1 MLQRLLRQQE
11 AMSELA
17 RAALTGVQVEI
28 LLGQTCA
35 LVESILGAE
44 QVGIFVSSSDG
55 WTCPT
60 SIGQVPAITS
70 AALRDAEHLRF
81 LDRSLLS
88 SEAEV
93 AKLIDGGHREYV
105 TAAVPIPE
113 VGGGVY
119 GVMALYSSIHE
130 KLEEDELSFFR
141 DVARMAGSMLESS
154 RSVERLRASERRF
167 RALIEN
173 SSDGIVLIDAS
184 ARIHYISPSTL
195 RLFGYSEAELI
206 GQRIDTLIHPLDVVS
221 VRKNH
226 ALLLER
232 RGVPVSD
239 EVRVRTSSGR
249 WVHLHATA
257 NNLLHEAD
265 VGSIVINYRDITERR
280 QAEQELQRLAYRD
293 SLTDLPN
300 RFLFN
305 DRLRHSLAQSQSRG
319 TGVALLL
326 LDLDH
331 FKLVNDTLG
340 HPAGDE
346 LLRAF
351 ASRLS
356 GLVRAHDTVAR
367 IGGDEFAILVNA
379 TNPTAAASRLASVIL
394 KSLRDPFAIGDH
406 HLYTHTSIGVSVCP
420 LDGHDAETLL
430 KNADS
435 ALYRAKETGRNAVQM
450 FAPSM
455 NDRYRERLEIEQHL
469 RRAVGNGELT
479 LHYQPVV
486 DLRTGRVI
494 CVEGLVRWTREDGA
508 SISPAT
514 FIPVA
519 EESGLIR
526 QIGKWVIRTAIADLK
541 GWRAKGFSDLRL
553 AINLSAHQLQQPNIV
568 PELLGQV
575 TAAGLNPKDVELEVT
590 ESAAVQSMQWTLRI
604 FDELRAHGFGLAIDD
619 FGTGQSSLAYLKRF
633 PLDTLKIDREF
644 LQDVKRPADQAIL
657 SSIISLGHS
666 LGLTVVAEGIELI
679 DELRL
684 LERFGCDA
692 VQGFLLARPVAA
704 DGVPALIE
712 RVPAIFDE
720 MRNLSA

>member
-35 LVESILGAE
+35 LVESVLE
-44 QVGIFVSSSDG
+44 VELVGIFIPSADG
-55 WTCPT
+55 WTCRITIGRAPHVPHALT
-60 SIGQVPAITS
+60 SPE
-70 AALRDAEHLRF
+70 LRDL
-81 LDRSLLS
+81 LDRALHAG
-88 SEAEV
+88 EADEV
-93 AKLIDGGHREYV
+93 PMADENPSGHV
-105 TAAVPIPE
+105 AGAVPIPE

-119 GVMALYSSIHE
+119 GVMTIWSDASRDFE
-130 KLEEDELSFFR
+130 NDELIFLR
-141 DVARMAGSMLESS
+141 DVARLAGSMLESS
-154 RSVERLRASERRF
+154 RAVERIRASERRF
-167 RALIEN
+167 RALIEH
-173 SSDGIVLIDAS
+173 SSDGIVLIDAA
-184 ARIHYISPSTL
+184 ARIHYVSPSTQ
-195 RLFGYSEAELI
+195 RLFGYAESELL
-206 GQRIDTLIHPLDVVS
+206 GQRIDTLLHPLDMVS
-221 VRKNH
+221 ARKNH

-239 EVRVRTSSGR
+239 EIRVRTSAGG
-249 WVHLHATA
+249 WLHLFATA
-257 NNLLHEAD
+257 TNLLHEPD
-265 VGSIVINYRDITERR
+265 VGAIVINYRDVTASRE
-280 QAEQELQRLAYRD
+280 AEQELQRLAYRD

-305 DRLRHSLAQSQSRG
+305 DRLGHALEQSQSRG

-340 HPAGDE
+340 HPAGDD

-379 TNPTAAASRLASVIL
+379 SNPTAAASRLASVIL
-394 KSLRDPFAIGDH
+394 KSLRDPFTIREH
-406 HLYTHTSIGVSVCP
+406 QLYTHTSIGVSVCP
-420 LDGHDAETLL
+420 LDGADAETLL

-435 ALYRAKETGRNAVQM
+435 ALYRAKETGRNTVQM

-455 NDRYRERLEIEQHL
+455 NNRYRERLEIEQQL
-469 RRAVGNGELT
+469 RRAVGGGELT
-479 LHYQPVV
+479 LNYQPVV
-486 DLRTGRVI
+486 DLRTGAVT
-494 CVEGLVRWTREDGA
+494 CVEGLVRWMREDGTP
-508 SISPAT
+508 ISPST

-519 EESGLIR
+519 EESGLIL
-526 QIGKWVIRTAIADLK
+526 QMGEWVIRRALGDLK
-541 GWRAKGFSDLRL
+541 GWRSKGFSRLRL
-553 AINLSAHQLQQPNIV
+553 AINLSAHQIQQPNIV
-568 PELLGQV
+568 ADLLREV
-575 TAAGLNPKDVELEVT
+575 RNAGVKPSDIELEVT
-590 ESAAVQSMQWTLRI
+590 ESAAVQSMQWTLRV
-604 FDELRAHGFGLAIDD
+604 FDELRSHGFGLAIDD

-657 SSIISLGHS
+657 SSIIQLGHS
-666 LGLTVVAEGIELI
+666 LGLVVIAEGIEFV

-704 DGVPALIE
+704 DEVPMLIH
-712 RVPAIFDE
+712 RVPEAFSGIRD
-720 MRNLSA
+720 LSA